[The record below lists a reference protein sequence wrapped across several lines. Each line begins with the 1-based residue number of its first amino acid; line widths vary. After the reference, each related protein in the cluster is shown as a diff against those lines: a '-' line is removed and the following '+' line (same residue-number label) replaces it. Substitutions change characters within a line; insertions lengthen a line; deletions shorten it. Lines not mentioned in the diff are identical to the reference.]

1 MATLFRLDA
10 SILPATSSSR
20 ELADLVEKEWLA
32 THPTSEVVRRDLAA
46 DPIPATAWAD
56 TVTSNFMAEAERTDR
71 QLAARELAKTLADEL
86 VDADALLFAVPLYN
100 YGVSQHFKTWFDLA
114 YTDPRIDP
122 QGTALRGKP
131 ATLVTV
137 LGGNYA
143 PGTPKEGW
151 DHSTAWLRRVL
162 EDVWG
167 LDLRIVERPF
177 TLVGMN
183 PALDAFTEVAADL
196 KQTAETHAVRSGR
209 EIAELAAA
217 SAPDRTTHRAP
228 RVRRDRGALAFCD
241 RRHRR
246 FGAG

>member
-1 MATLFRLDA
+1 MISPPTPCPPRPGRDA
-10 SILPATSSSR
+10 
-20 ELADLVEKEWLA
+20 
-32 THPTSEVVRRDLAA
+32 
-46 DPIPATAWAD
+46 
-56 TVTSNFMAEAERTDR
+56 VTGGFVDEAQRTDAQR
-71 QLAARELAKTLADEL
+71 AARALGTTFADEL
-86 VDADALLFAVPLYN
+86 IDADALLFAVPLYN

-167 LDLRIVERPF
+167 LDLRVVERPF
-177 TLVGMN
+177 TLVGVN
-183 PALDAFTEVAADL
+183 PALDAFADTAREL
-196 KQTAETHAVRSGR
+196 KENAEQSARTYGR
-209 EIAELAAA
+209 ELAAL
-217 SAPDRTTHRAP
+217 
-228 RVRRDRGALAFCD
+228 RGDQVA
-241 RRHRR
+241 
-246 FGAG
+246 

>member
-1 MATLFRLDA
+1 MTSLFRLDA

-20 ELADLVEKEWLA
+20 ELADLVESEWLS
-32 THPTSEVVRRDLAA
+32 THPSSTIVRRDLALE
-46 DPIPATAWAD
+46 PVPATAWAD
-56 TVTSNFMAEAERTDR
+56 AVTSNFTADEDRTNGQR
-71 QLAARELAKTLADEL
+71 AARSLATELADEL
-86 VDADALLFAVPLYN
+86 VDADALLLAVPLYN

-122 QGTALRGKP
+122 QGTALQGKP

-167 LDLRIVERPF
+167 LDLRVVERPF
-177 TLVGMN
+177 TLVGVN
-183 PALDAFTEVAADL
+183 PALDAFADVAADL
-196 KQTAETHAVRSGR
+196 KEKAETHAVRSGR
-209 EIAELAAA
+209 EIAGLA
-217 SAPDRTTHRAP
+217 SASTN
-228 RVRRDRGALAFCD
+228 
-241 RRHRR
+241 
-246 FGAG
+246 

>member
-1 MATLFRLDA
+1 MSLFRLDA
-10 SILPATSSSR
+10 SILPASSASR
-20 ELADLVEKEWLA
+20 SLADLVEAEWVA
-32 THPTSEVVRRDLAA
+32 AHPDAGVVRRELAL
-46 DPIPATAWAD
+46 DPVPATAWAD
-56 TVTSNFMAEAERTDR
+56 VVTSGFVEADQRTERQVEAR
-71 QLAARELAKTLADEL
+71 ALARALADEV
-86 VDADALLFAVPLYN
+86 VDAEALLFAVPLYN

-167 LDLRIVERPF
+167 LDLRVVQRPF
-177 TLVGMN
+177 TLVGVN
-183 PALDAFTEVAADL
+183 PALDAFADTAREL
-196 KQTAETHAVRSGR
+196 KENAESDARTYGR
-209 EIAELAAA
+209 EIAAL
-217 SAPDRTTHRAP
+217 
-228 RVRRDRGALAFCD
+228 RGNVA
-241 RRHRR
+241 
-246 FGAG
+246 

>member
-1 MATLFRLDA
+1 MSLFRLDA
-10 SILPATSSSR
+10 SILPSSSASR
-20 ELADLVEKEWLA
+20 SLADLVEAEWVA
-32 THPTSEVVRRDLAA
+32 AHPDSSVVRRDLAVE
-46 DPIPATAWAD
+46 PVPATAWAD
-56 TVTSNFMAEAERTDR
+56 VVTSGFVDAEQRTES
-71 QLAARELAKTLADEL
+71 QLQARALAKTIADEL
-86 VDADALLFAVPLYN
+86 IDAEALLFAVPLYN

-167 LDLRIVERPF
+167 LDLRVVQRPF
-177 TLVGMN
+177 TLVGVN
-183 PALDAFTEVAADL
+183 PALDAFADTAAAL
-196 KQTAETHAVRSGR
+196 KEEAETAATTYGQ
-209 EIAELAAA
+209 ELAA
-217 SAPDRTTHRAP
+217 
-228 RVRRDRGALAFCD
+228 RRGKVA
-241 RRHRR
+241 
-246 FGAG
+246 